1 MLNKMG
7 SEINGIGTSDLI
19 IKGVDELKPVNISV
33 IPDMIEA
40 GTFLMAGAVLGDIK
54 LNNVNPDHL
63 SIVLESLQKAGCK
76 MKPKITPFL

>member
-1 MLNKMG
+1 
-7 SEINGIGTSDLI
+7 
-19 IKGVDELKPVNISV
+19 
-33 IPDMIEA
+33 MIEA

-76 MKPKITPFL
+76 MKTDVNSIFIERSDEN